1 MRLFLLAT
9 ALLFTA
15 SVADAQIAQD
25 VIQVGGTGNLS
36 IEPEFAFGLAPVVGY
51 FVTDNI
57 EVGGNPRLSTDFS
70 DFFNAT
76 ISAFGNY
83 YPTGGT
89 DTDTY
94 PFIGAN
100 FGVAVGD
107 GGGGILIGGQAGI
120 QRFISDSAALTLAVR
135 ASSDDSFDA
144 VTLLAE
150 AGFSIFIN
158 RGTAENVIDTI
169 D

>member
-15 SVADAQIAQD
+15 SVADAQIQQD

-51 FVTDNI
+51 FITDNI
-57 EVGGNPRLSTDFS
+57 EVGGNPRLATDFS

-89 DTDTY
+89 DTNTY

-100 FGVAVGD
+100 LGVNVGD
-107 GGGGILIGGQAGI
+107 GGGGIGIGGQAGV
-120 QRFISDSAALTLAVR
+120 QRFISDTAALTLAVR
-135 ASSDDSFDA
+135 ATTDDDFDE

-158 RGTAENVIDTI
+158 RGAAEDVIESI